1 MAGAKGIY
9 GLSGSGLDVE
19 SLVRVGMISEQKKYD
34 RIYKKEVEAE
44 WRKEAYANVYDK
56 VNTFKS
62 RMSDFRLSATTKPM
76 TTTSSHADAV
86 TATANANAGVMSHNV
101 EVTQAASNAYLMTT
115 AGQKI
120 HRTNTGAPTGSVKLK
135 DVAYAGGTRPAG
147 MADGDAALKF
157 KISNGTGTTE
167 VTFTAEEVFTKNLTL
182 NDLAQRINNARYTGS
197 DGKKTQLDIRA
208 SYDSVSD
215 GFSMVNSKTG
225 DSNKIKLS
233 VDTST
238 GAAGTATRNLL
249 SNLKLG
255 AVSNGTIGAP
265 LAFSTSGTID
275 SLEAAGTNATVK
287 IDGRTYNNLQDNK
300 LEVNGVTYTFK
311 KATPVGTP
319 ATVNVAQDQ
328 DKLVEN
334 VKKFV
339 EEYNTLL
346 DDLVK
351 QYGQKTNRDYGV
363 LTKSQEEGM
372 TKEQI
377 EKWNAKAKEGL
388 LFRDDQLRSLI
399 SDLRDAV
406 INRVQSAPGR
416 YSTMSSIGITAKDQ
430 TGHLQLDETKLKAA
444 IAAEPDAVHRLI
456 SFDDENNDY
465 GNSGVATRLYNKL
478 TGRLKRMEAY
488 SGVSANKSDTSELGK
503 LIQNYEKQMSDF
515 KKLMSSFESKLY
527 KKYNAMEVAISRLST
542 QFNFFHGQ

>member
-34 RIYKKEVEAE
+34 RIYKKEVETE

-62 RMSDFRLSATTKPM
+62 RMSDYRLSSMTKPM
-76 TTTSSHADAV
+76 TTTSSLSDAV
-86 TATANANAGVMSHNV
+86 TATADANAGVMSHNV
-101 EVTQAASNAYLMTT
+101 EVTQAAANAYLMTT

-120 HRTNTGAPTGSVKLK
+120 ARANTGAAASTMLK
-135 DVAYAGGTRPAG
+135 DVAFAGGTKPAG
-147 MADGDAALKF
+147 MADTDTALRF
-157 KISNGTGTTE
+157 KVSNGSSTTE
-167 VTFTAEEVFTKNLTL
+167 VTFTADEVFNKKLTL
-182 NDLAQRINNARYTGS
+182 NDLANRINNARFKGA
-197 DGKKTQLDIRA
+197 DGKKTALDIRA

-215 GFSMVNSKTG
+215 GFSIVNNKTG
-225 DSNKIKLS
+225 DRNKINLS
-233 VDTST
+233 VDTS
-238 GAAGTATRNLL
+238 GAAGAASKTLL
-249 SNLKLG
+249 ENLKLG
-255 AVSNGTIGAP
+255 KVENGTIGAP
-265 LAFSTSGTID
+265 LSFTTSGTTS
-275 SLEAAGTNATVK
+275 SLEAQGTNAKVK
-287 IDGRTYNNLQDNK
+287 IDGRTYDNLQENK
-300 LEVNGVTYTFK
+300 LKVNGVTYTFK
-311 KATPVGTP
+311 KPTPTGTA
-319 ATVNVAQDQ
+319 ATVNVTQDQ
-328 DKLVEN
+328 EKLVEN

-339 EEYNTLL
+339 EEYNALL
-346 DDLVK
+346 DELVK
-351 QYGQKTNRDYGV
+351 LYGEKRNKDYGV

-372 TKEQI
+372 SKEQV

-388 LFRDDQLRSLI
+388 LHRDDYVRSLI

-416 YSTMSSIGITAKDQ
+416 YSTMSSIGITAKNQ
-430 TGHLQLDETKLKAA
+430 TGHLQLDETKLKNA
-444 IAAEPDAVHRLI
+444 IAAEPDAVNRLI
-456 SFDDENNDY
+456 SHDDENNDY
-465 GNSGVATRLYNKL
+465 GNSGVASRIYNKL
-478 TGRLKRMEAY
+478 TARLKSLEAHA
-488 SGVSANKSDTSELGK
+488 GVSANKSDMSELGK

>member
-19 SLVRVGMISEQKKYD
+19 SLVKVGMISEQKKYD
-34 RIYKKEVEAE
+34 RIYKKEVETE

-62 RMSDFRLSATTKPM
+62 RMSDYRLSTQTKPM

-86 TATANANAGVMSHNV
+86 TATANANAGVMAHSV
-101 EVTQAASNAYLMTT
+101 EVAQTATNAYFMTA

-120 HRTNTGAPTGSVKLK
+120 ERTNTAAPTSTMLK
-135 DVAYAGGTRPAG
+135 DVAFGGTMPAG
-147 MADGDAALKF
+147 MAAGDTALRF
-157 KISNGTGTTE
+157 KISNGAGSAE

-182 NDLAQRINNARYTGS
+182 NDLATRINNARYIGS
-197 DGKKTQLDIRA
+197 DGKKTALDIRA
-208 SYDSVSD
+208 GYDSVSD
-215 GFSMVNSKTG
+215 GFSLFHNKTG
-225 DSNKIKLS
+225 DSNKISLS
-233 VDTST
+233 VDTTSSP
-238 GAAGTATRNLL
+238 ATHTTNLL
-249 SNLKLG
+249 NNLKLG
-255 AVSNGTIGAP
+255 TVANGTISSP
-265 LAFSTSGTID
+265 VAFTTSGTT
-275 SLEAAGTNATVK
+275 SVLEAQGTNATVK

-416 YSTMSSIGITAKDQ
+416 YSTMSSIGITAKNQ
-430 TGHLQLDETKLKAA
+430 TGHLQLDETKLKNA
-444 IAAEPDAVHRLI
+444 ISAEPDAVNRLI
-456 SFDDENNDY
+456 SFNDENNDY

-488 SGVSANKSDTSELGK
+488 SGVSANKSDMSELGK

>member
-34 RIYKKEVEAE
+34 RIYKKEVETE

-62 RMSDFRLSATTKPM
+62 RMSDYRLSSMTKPM
-76 TTTSSHADAV
+76 TTTSSLADAV
-86 TATANANAGVMSHNV
+86 TATADANAGVMSHTV
-101 EVTQAASNAYLMTT
+101 EVTQAAANAYLMTT
-115 AGQKI
+115 AGQ
-120 HRTNTGAPTGSVKLK
+120 HVGRANTGAASSVKLK
-135 DVAYAGGTRPAG
+135 DVAFAGGTRPAG
-147 MADGDAALKF
+147 MADGDTALSF

-167 VTFTAEEVFTKNLTL
+167 IKFTAEEVFTKNLTL
-182 NDLAQRINNARYTGS
+182 NDLAQRINNARFNAP
-197 DGKKTQLDIRA
+197 DGKKTSLDIRA

-255 AVSNGTIGAP
+255 AVSNGSIGAP

-275 SLEAAGTNATVK
+275 SLEAQGTNATVK

-300 LEVNGVTYTFK
+300 LKVNGVTYTFK
-311 KATPVGTP
+311 KPTPTGTS
-319 ATVNVAQDQ
+319 ATVDVAQDQ
-328 DKLVEN
+328 DKLVDN

-339 EEYNTLL
+339 EEYNALL

-351 QYGQKTNRDYGV
+351 QYGNKGHKDYGV
-363 LTKSQEEGM
+363 LTKSQEDGM
-372 TKEQI
+372 SKDQV

-388 LFRDDQLRSLI
+388 LYHDNFLRSI
-399 SDLRDAV
+399 VGDLRDAV
-406 INRVQSAPGR
+406 INRVQSVPGR
-416 YSTMSSIGITAKDQ
+416 YSTFSSIGITAKDQ
-430 TGHLQLDETKLKAA
+430 TGHLQLDETKLKNA
-444 IAAEPDAVHRLI
+444 IAAEPDAVNRLI

-465 GNSGVATRLYNKL
+465 GNSGVATRIYNKMN
-478 TGRLKRMEAY
+478 GRLKELERH
-488 SGVSANKSDTSELGK
+488 SGVAADKTDLSELGK

-527 KKYNAMEVAISRLST
+527 KKYNAMEEAIARLST
-542 QFNFFHGQ
+542 QFNFFNGQ

>member
-34 RIYKKEVEAE
+34 RIYKKEVETE

-62 RMSDFRLSATTKPM
+62 RMSDFRLSSTTKPM

-86 TATANANAGVMSHNV
+86 TATADANAGVMSHNV
-101 EVTQAASNAYLMTT
+101 EVAQAAANAYLMTT

-255 AVSNGTIGAP
+255 AVSNGSIGAP

-275 SLEAAGTNATVK
+275 SLEAQGTNATVK

-430 TGHLQLDETKLKAA
+430 TGHLKLDETKLKTA
-444 IAAEPDAVHRLI
+444 IAAEPDAVNRLL

>member
-1 MAGAKGIY
+1 MSGAKGIY

-34 RIYKKEVEAE
+34 RIYKKEVETE

-62 RMSDFRLSATTKPM
+62 RMSDYRLSSMTKPM
-76 TTTSSHADAV
+76 TTTSSLSDAV
-86 TATANANAGVMSHNV
+86 TATADANAGVMSHNV
-101 EVTQAASNAYLMTT
+101 EVTQAAANAYLMTT

-120 HRTNTGAPTGSVKLK
+120 ARANTGAAASTMLK
-135 DVAYAGGTRPAG
+135 DVAFAGGTKPAG
-147 MADGDAALKF
+147 MADTDTALRF
-157 KISNGTGTTE
+157 KVSNGSSTTE
-167 VTFTAEEVFTKNLTL
+167 VTFTADEVFNKKLTL
-182 NDLAQRINNARYTGS
+182 NDLANRINNARFKGA
-197 DGKKTQLDIRA
+197 DGKKTALDIRA

-215 GFSMVNSKTG
+215 GFSIVNNKTG
-225 DSNKIKLS
+225 DQNKINLS
-233 VDTST
+233 VDTS
-238 GAAGTATRNLL
+238 GAAGAASKTLL
-249 SNLKLG
+249 ENLKLG
-255 AVSNGTIGAP
+255 KVENGTIGAP
-265 LAFSTSGTID
+265 LSFTTSGTTS
-275 SLEAAGTNATVK
+275 SLEAQGTNAKVK
-287 IDGRTYNNLQDNK
+287 IDGRTYDNLQENK
-300 LEVNGVTYTFK
+300 LKVNGVTYTFK
-311 KATPVGTP
+311 KPTPTGTA
-319 ATVNVAQDQ
+319 ATVNVTQDQ
-328 DKLVEN
+328 DKLVDN

-339 EEYNTLL
+339 EEYNALL
-346 DDLVK
+346 DELVK
-351 QYGQKTNRDYGV
+351 LYGEKRNKDYGV

-372 TKEQI
+372 SKEQV

-388 LFRDDQLRSLI
+388 LHRDDYVRSLI

-430 TGHLQLDETKLKAA
+430 TGHLQLDETKLKNA
-444 IAAEPDAVHRLI
+444 IAAEPDAVNRLI
-456 SFDDENNDY
+456 SHDDENNDY
-465 GNSGVATRLYNKL
+465 GNSGVATRIYNKL
-478 TGRLKRMEAY
+478 TARLKSLEAH
-488 SGVSANKSDTSELGK
+488 SGVSANKSDMSELGK